1 VTLSQ
6 PGKKAQGLGAQLRAI
21 RKLRRMSMQDVADR
35 LGWSES
41 KVSRLE
47 TGQRPLSSE
56 EVSSLLAIL
65 DVTGETRDRLMAMA
79 RTPEEPGWLETVRSA
94 LPDESVTLSTY
105 EAEAT
110 KLTDWSPLL
119 IPGLLQTMEYG
130 RAFMLADRIAE
141 TDIGTRLMARQHRQQ
156 LLDRVEYTAFID
168 ETVLH
173 RRIGDERVRR
183 GQLRHLLDMAERD
196 NVTVRLVSVNSDAH
210 SGLIS
215 PFLMIEFE
223 LTPPIVH
230 IELARSGVF
239 LSDESETRPYTET
252 IARLSSMSMEEAD
265 SVRAI
270 EAILGEKGTSR

>member
-1 VTLSQ
+1 MSQ

-21 RKLRRMSMQDVADR
+21 RKLRRLSMQDVAGR

-56 EVSSLLAIL
+56 EVASLLAIL
-65 DVTGETRDRLMAMA
+65 DVTGGSRDRLMAMA
-79 RTPEEPGWLETVRSA
+79 RTPDEPAWLETVRSA
-94 LPDESVTLSTY
+94 LPDESITLSTY

-130 RAFMLADRIAE
+130 RAFMLADRLAE

-196 NVTVRLVSVNSDAH
+196 NVTIRLVSVNSDAH
-210 SGLIS
+210 PGLIS
-215 PFLMIEFE
+215 PFLMIEFD

-230 IELARSGVF
+230 IELSRSGVF
-239 LSDESETRPYTET
+239 LSDESETKPYTET
-252 IARLSSMSMEEAD
+252 LARLSSISMEEAD
-265 SVRAI
+265 SLRAI
-270 EAILGEKGTSR
+270 ETILGEKGTSR

>member
-1 VTLSQ
+1 
-6 PGKKAQGLGAQLRAI
+6 
-21 RKLRRMSMQDVADR
+21 
-35 LGWSES
+35 
-41 KVSRLE
+41 VSRLE

-56 EVSSLLAIL
+56 EVSSFLAIL
-65 DVTGETRDRLMAMA
+65 DVTGESRDRLMAMA
-79 RTPEEPGWLETVRSA
+79 RTPDEPAWLETVRSA

-105 EAEAT
+105 EAEAIR
-110 KLTDWSPLL
+110 LTDWSPLL

-130 RAFMLADRIAE
+130 RAFMLADQLAE

-156 LLDRVEYTAFID
+156 LLDRVPYTAYID

-173 RRIGDERVRR
+173 RRVGDERVRR

-196 NVTVRLVSVNSDAH
+196 NVTIRLISVNSDAH

-230 IELARSGVF
+230 VELSRSGVF
-239 LSDESETRPYTET
+239 LSDESETKPYTDT
-252 IARLSSMSMEEAD
+252 LARLSSISMDEAD